1 MFIRG
6 EHFDLWE
13 IILQYGTAK
22 AYGIK
27 IEHLC
32 LMRAPWQPNL
42 DILTFS
48 IPEDTVPEYVPH
60 IYFVTFL
67 KFFSPRTA
75 RRNATLGT
83 VPYGTSIKT
92 NTILIL
98 FVLTVS
104 FLR

>member
-1 MFIRG
+1 MVP
-6 EHFDLWE
+6 
-13 IILQYGTAK
+13 QK
-22 AYGIK
+22 VYGIK

-32 LMRAPWQPNL
+32 LMRASWQLNL

-67 KFFSPRTA
+67 KFFSPR
-75 RRNATLGT
+75 RNATLGK
-83 VPYGTSIKT
+83 VPYGTSKKT
-92 NTILIL
+92 NNILKVKL